1 MLTAC
6 AIPPV
11 RAADLMSSRLVTI
24 GPDDSVAE
32 VRRLFDEHGFHHIL
46 VVESHRLVGIVSDR
60 DLLRNLSPFINKL
73 AERPQDLALLNRRV
87 HQIMGRRPITVHP
100 DATIDEAACFM
111 QMHHVSCLPIL
122 DAAGRPVGIVT
133 RTDLLRG
140 LASCLM
146 TMKPAEWAERF
157 ADAG

>member
-6 AIPPV
+6 ANPPV
-11 RAADLMSSRLVTI
+11 RAADLMSSRLVTL

-46 VVESHRLVGIVSDR
+46 VVEDHRLVGIVSDR
-60 DLLRNLSPFINKL
+60 DLLRNLSPFIDKL
-73 AERPQDLALLNRRV
+73 AERSQDLALLNRRV
-87 HQIMGRRPITVHP
+87 HQIMARRPISLPP
-100 DATIDEAACFM
+100 DATIDEAACLM
-111 QMHHVSCLPIL
+111 QMHDVSCLPVL
-122 DAAGRPVGIVT
+122 DNGRPVGIVT

-146 TMKPAEWAERF
+146 SMNPAQDASRL